1 MLLTSLP
8 FPKEEITPLADL
20 QQRPLRLPKS
30 LLKMDMF
37 KTEGCIVLFLLKLYF
52 IISNW

>member
-8 FPKEEITPLADL
+8 SPKEEINPLADL

-30 LLKMDMF
+30 LLKMIIF
-37 KTEGCIVLFLLKLYF
+37 KTVGCIMLFLFKLYF
-52 IISNW
+52 IIIN

>member
-8 FPKEEITPLADL
+8 STKEEITPLADL

-30 LLKMDMF
+30 LLKMDMSR
-37 KTEGCIVLFLLKLYF
+37 TVGCIMLFLLKLYF
-52 IISNW
+52 IITN